1 MRELSLH
8 VLDIVTNSIEAGA
21 TRIVISID
29 ELSSKN
35 LLVLKIKDNGRGMSQ
50 EMIEKVIDPFVTTR
64 TTRKVGMGLP
74 LLHQASTRAGG
85 GLIIT
90 SALGVFTLVTA
101 SFKLNNLNRVPL
113 GDIAGTVINL
123 VLGTPDV
130 HFFYRHRTEQGCL
143 GFDSYWFYARMA
155 EQECS
160 LYSLIEPA
168 RAVIQQKL
176 TAIQSMA

>member
-8 VLDIVTNSIEAGA
+8 ILDIVTNSIEAGA
-21 TRIVISID
+21 TRIVVGID
-29 ELSSKN
+29 EIVAKN
-35 LLVLKIKDNGRGMSQ
+35 LLILKIKDNGRGMAQ

-85 GLIIT
+85 DLKIT

-123 VLGTPDV
+123 ILGTPDV
-130 HFFYRHRTEQGCL
+130 HFYYSHRTEQGCF
-143 GFDSYWFYARMA
+143 GFDSYWFYGRMA
-155 EQECS
+155 EQDCS
-160 LYSLIEPA
+160 LYSLVEPA

-176 TAIQSMA
+176 KAIQSLA